1 MQLQEIDKARYRKH
15 LNWVIGA
22 CIATLTAG
30 SLGIAQL
37 LIHVFP
43 DTDGSHFHWNL
54 TGVVLTCIVIFVV
67 LKRIKHH
74 PFMVEVVYVWELKQ
88 ALNQV
93 TRKMPKLKKAA
104 QQGDVNAMLAMQFSY
119 TGSRQLWT
127 LDDNTITMEELSIW
141 QAELDNLAKQHNVT
155 LDIQQYSEQVLRHF

>member
-22 CIATLTAG
+22 CILVLTTG
-30 SLGIAQL
+30 SLGVAQL

-43 DTDGSHFHWNL
+43 DSDGSHFHWNL
-54 TGVVLTCIVIFVV
+54 TGVILTCIAIFAV
-67 LKRIKHH
+67 LKRIRHH

-141 QAELDNLAKQHNVT
+141 QAELDNLAKKHNVT